1 MELRK
6 RRYFQRTVRLRTLF
20 IKYLV
25 LSCIAILVLAAG
37 LLGIFFV
44 LIGNGTFF
52 PANYAA
58 TQLELNSAEIASC
71 PTVTRAVVPDFCDY
85 AIYSENGDYQYGNLG
100 QVDAKK
106 IWKLTQEDKSYQEG
120 YRFFKAIQRDN
131 EICVVRYTYQA
142 NFASKILREH
152 LPKPSTL
159 IACLFVVG
167 TILIIFLLASVFG
180 KQLKR
185 RLAVAEEATAKIQ
198 NHDLNFTIQHS
209 GITEID
215 EMLLSLEQMRAALK
229 ESLEKQWKMEQN
241 RREQISALAHD
252 IKTPLTVIH
261 GNSDLLAEM
270 KQTAEQQQCT
280 GYILSAAN
288 QIDQYISVLL
298 DISRTE
304 SGLRLVRQKI
314 ATEEFLAGLE
324 KQTRA
329 LTTAKNICLSI
340 EKSSLPESFF
350 ADSFLLMR
358 AVMNLVTNGV
368 EYSPEGGKLCIRM
381 SAVKEE
387 MRICVIDSGHG
398 FSPEAKA
405 HAAEQFYMEDRSRT
419 SKAHYG
425 IGLYIAYSVAE
436 QHGGGLLL
444 ENASRT
450 GGGMATIYFPV

>member
-6 RRYFQRTVRLRTLF
+6 RRYFQQTVRIRTLF
-20 IKYLV
+20 IKYLI
-25 LSCIAILVLAAG
+25 LSCIAILALAAG
-37 LLGIFFV
+37 LLGIFFG
-44 LIGNGTFF
+44 LIGNGTIS
-52 PANYAA
+52 PANYAS
-58 TQLELNSAEIASC
+58 TQLELKSAEIASC

-85 AIYSENGDYQYGNLG
+85 AIYSENGDYQYGNIG
-100 QVDAKK
+100 QADAKR
-106 IWKLTQEDKSYQEG
+106 IWKLTQEDKSNQEG
-120 YRFFKAIQRDN
+120 YQFFKTIQRDN
-131 EICVVRYTYQA
+131 EICVIRYTYQA
-142 NFASKILREH
+142 NFASEILREH
-152 LPKPSTL
+152 LPKPFTL

-167 TILIIFLLASVFG
+167 TILIIFLLGSVFG

-198 NHDLNFTIQHS
+198 NHDLNFTIQRS

-229 ESLEKQWKMEQN
+229 ESLERQWKMEQN

-261 GNSDLLAEM
+261 GNTDLLAEM
-270 KQTAEQQQCT
+270 RQTAEQQQCT

-288 QIDQYISVLL
+288 QIDQYIGVLL
-298 DISRTE
+298 DVSRAE
-304 SGLRLVRQKI
+304 SGLQLVRQEI
-314 ATEEFLAGLE
+314 VTQEFIDNLE
-324 KQTRA
+324 KQSKA
-329 LTTAKNICLSI
+329 LTTAKNICLCI
-340 EKSSLPESFF
+340 VKSSLPESFS
-350 ADSFLLMR
+350 ADPFLLMR

-368 EYSPEGGKLCIRM
+368 EYSPEGSKLCIRI
-381 SAVKEE
+381 SVIDGK
-387 MRICVIDSGHG
+387 MRICVIDSGRG

-405 HAAEQFYMEDRSRT
+405 HAAEQFYMDDQSRT

-425 IGLYIAYSVAE
+425 IGLYVASSVAE

-444 ENASRT
+444 ENASDT